1 MRAIGR
7 RPGVTPNRPLTYVCG
22 ARRNAVEKRK
32 LSAWTSSERLR
43 VTSNWSTPWSRFIR
57 RRTSRSV
64 RRLAIATGRAVSQ
77 RQLGVLIETT
87 ENGTRCNSRR
97 KCSNSSNKLGVLRRR
112 NGGWSKPRTV
122 NMRRRPTIRVAVII
136 ITCITITTIICI
148 PGMVRRPRGI
158 VGPEKARGKRAVIF
172 LPEDAAMR

>member
-1 MRAIGR
+1 M
-7 RPGVTPNRPLTYVCG
+7 L
-22 ARRNAVEKRK
+22 
-32 LSAWTSSERLR
+32 
-43 VTSNWSTPWSRFIR
+43 NWSTPRSRFIR

-77 RQLGVLIETT
+77 RQLGALIETI

-97 KCSNSSNKLGVLRRR
+97 KCSNSNNKSEVLRRR

-122 NMRRRPTIRVAVII
+122 SMRRRPTIRVAVII
-136 ITCITITTIICI
+136 ITCIIITIIICI
-148 PGMVRRPRGI
+148 GRVRRARGI
-158 VGPEKARGKRAVIF
+158 VGPEKARGERLVVIF